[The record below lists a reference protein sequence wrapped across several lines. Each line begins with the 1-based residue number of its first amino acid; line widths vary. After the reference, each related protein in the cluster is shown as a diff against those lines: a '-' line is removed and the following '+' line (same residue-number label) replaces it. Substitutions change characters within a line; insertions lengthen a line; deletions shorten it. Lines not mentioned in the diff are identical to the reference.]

1 MEDSGPCPG
10 GNEEEG
16 NILEEENY
24 FKPRSHFSVT
34 GHVTWDILKALNCS
48 FFLMQNEDK
57 T

>member
-1 MEDSGPCPG
+1 MEDSGLCPG